1 MEIKDLH
8 FMPFESKSKEELDD
22 YCERYNGFDLII
34 LIRTRFNKTDEWD
47 YSYQFLYYNNETFAE
62 IKYCWLND
70 WFEGQEYVEYLAGT
84 VLDYYL

>member
-1 MEIKDLH
+1 MEIKDLK
-8 FMPFESKSKEELDD
+8 FIPFESKSVEELDYFCD
-22 YCERYNGFDLII
+22 RYNGFDLII
-34 LIRTRFNKTDEWD
+34 LIRKRFNKSDDWE
-47 YSYQFLYYNNETFAE
+47 YSYEYLFYNNETFAE